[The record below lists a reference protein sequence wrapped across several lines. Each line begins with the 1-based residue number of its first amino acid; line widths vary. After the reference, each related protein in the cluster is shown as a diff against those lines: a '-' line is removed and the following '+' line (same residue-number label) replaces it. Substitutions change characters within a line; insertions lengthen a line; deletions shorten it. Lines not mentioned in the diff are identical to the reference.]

1 MEVVMESSLKAVE
14 EAQRM
19 ELKYCEHCGGLWYRA
34 SGDEEVFC
42 EKCKDIVAELPAP
55 KKGPGRI
62 SLPVA
67 QPTVVEDLEEWKI
80 DELEFEA
87 TGGVA

>member
-1 MEVVMESSLKAVE
+1 MKSSKQAIE
-14 EAQRM
+14 EARRM

-34 SGDEEVFC
+34 SGEEEIFC
-42 EKCKDIVAELPAP
+42 EKCKEAVAELPPP

-62 SLPVA
+62 KLPVPP
-67 QPTVVEDLEEWKI
+67 PTVVEEMEEWKI
-80 DELEFEA
+80 DELAFEA